1 MEESVVMMKNP
12 VVGVRSLVFFNECSI
27 IHAPLLT
34 VLGWLFW
41 RNVYIV
47 DNSCYIR
54 TVQHLGSHT
63 VSYHLFSFCK
73 SIQDYIIHMDM
84 EIVILM
90 FHLQKLQIVMDPL
103 DDFVFF
109 VLVVLEDSCFFSI
122 NILLFSGMWHHGMW
136 PKFSH
141 IFEGPFASI
150 YPQDR
155 GSRITWN
162 VSKFL
167 QDYTASYPRG
177 QYSPFCPFFFDKFPA
192 NETLYPQKQSSYQT
206 DGFPAAVRHR
216 TTDSYSHLTQHTPAG
231 FTVII

>member
-1 MEESVVMMKNP
+1 MQYYT
-12 VVGVRSLVFFNECSI
+12 CSI
-27 IHAPLLT
+27 LT

-41 RNVYIV
+41 RNVYIM

-54 TVQHLGSHT
+54 TVQQLVFHI
-63 VSYHLFSFCK
+63 VSYHLFSFHK
-73 SIQDYIIHMDM
+73 SIQDYIIHIGM
-84 EIVILM
+84 EIVVVM
-90 FHLQKLQIVMDPL
+90 FHHQRLQIVMDPL

-109 VLVVLEDSCFFSI
+109 VLVVLEDSCFVSI

-141 IFEGPFASI
+141 IFEGPFASV

-162 VSKFL
+162 ISKFL

-177 QYSPFCPFFFDKFPA
+177 QYSRIFSYFFWHIPCQWNTIPTKTIILPNGWFRSSCMPQNYWFVQSLDKTYTSFVECDYLEMVVKDSCYKQA
-192 NETLYPQKQSSYQT
+192 VLCVTL
-206 DGFPAAVRHR
+206 
-216 TTDSYSHLTQHTPAG
+216 LL
-231 FTVII
+231 